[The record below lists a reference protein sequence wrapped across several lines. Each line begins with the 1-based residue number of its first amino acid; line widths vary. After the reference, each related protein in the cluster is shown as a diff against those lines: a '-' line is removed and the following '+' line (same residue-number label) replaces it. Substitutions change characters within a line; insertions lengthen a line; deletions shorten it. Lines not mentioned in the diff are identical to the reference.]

1 MILVTL
7 GTQDKQ
13 FKRLL
18 IEIDRLIDAR
28 IIKDKVVVQK
38 GMTEYESNN
47 MELFDLLPKDRFD
60 KLIDEAS
67 LIITH
72 GGVGSIMAGLNKGKK
87 VIAVPRLVK
96 YGEHQSDHQVEI
108 INRFNESGYIMGID
122 DVSKLE
128 NAYKKIDKFK
138 PKRFDH
144 NNDLMIKKVTDYIKD
159 GSKVMF
165 ISSTGGHLEELL
177 QFSKLFNKYNYYL
190 VTEKTKSGVHIMR
203 FRYVFLSFWFKR
215 ALYKYSQLLR
225 MVQNLNKVFSK
236 DKSNPR

>member
-13 FKRLL
+13 FKRILV
-18 IEIDRLIDAR
+18 EIDRLINKGV
-28 IIKDKVVVQK
+28 IKDKVIVQK

-47 MELFDLLPKDRFD
+47 MELFDLIPKNELD
-60 KLIDEAS
+60 KLVCDAD

-72 GGVGSIMAGLNKGKK
+72 GGVGSIMAGLNNGKK

-96 YGEHQSDHQVEI
+96 YGEHQSDHQIEI
-108 INRFNESGYIMGID
+108 INRFSDEGYIIGID

-128 NAYKKIDKFK
+128 DAYNKIAKFK
-138 PKRFDH
+138 PKKFDH
-144 NNDLMIKKVTDYIKD
+144 NNDLMIKTITDYIKD

-177 QFSKLFNKYNYYL
+177 QFSKLFDKY
-190 VTEKTKSGVHIMR
+190 K
-203 FRYVFLSFWFKR
+203 
-215 ALYKYSQLLR
+215 
-225 MVQNLNKVFSK
+225 
-236 DKSNPR
+236 